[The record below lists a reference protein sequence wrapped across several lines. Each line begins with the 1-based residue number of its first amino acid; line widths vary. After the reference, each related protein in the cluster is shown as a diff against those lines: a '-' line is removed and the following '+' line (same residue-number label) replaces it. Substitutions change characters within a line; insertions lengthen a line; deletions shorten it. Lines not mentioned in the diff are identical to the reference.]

1 MGCCSDSA
9 ITFHYVSPQ
18 QMYVMEYLL
27 YHLRPYGIDSGIR
40 NAAKERIDSER
51 VKENL
56 DLIEASSDNKKE
68 EEAKKAEEEKAETKK
83 VEEKKEE
90 KQETKAEAAKGS

>member
-40 NAAKERIDSER
+40 NSAKERIDSER

-56 DLIEASSDNKKE
+56 ELIGASSDKKKE
-68 EEAKKAEEEKAETKK
+68 EEAKKAENAQTAA
-83 VEEKKEE
+83 VEKKEE
-90 KQETKAEAAKGS
+90 KTETAKAS